1 MDIEQL
7 KLILEAAAAAGGG
20 ATKVVFVWFAY
31 KFFGL
36 LIHYGLFAG
45 LFFAAFKIADR
56 CVRSFAFTER
66 IAAILDESYFSSNRK
81 DKFLKWV
88 QKEYP
93 RANDS

>member
-45 LFFAAFKIADR
+45 IFFAAFKIADR
-56 CVRSFAFTER
+56 CIKSFAFTER
-66 IAAILDESYFSSNRK
+66 VAAMLNESYFESSSK

-88 QKEYP
+88 QKEHP
-93 RANDS
+93 RANGS